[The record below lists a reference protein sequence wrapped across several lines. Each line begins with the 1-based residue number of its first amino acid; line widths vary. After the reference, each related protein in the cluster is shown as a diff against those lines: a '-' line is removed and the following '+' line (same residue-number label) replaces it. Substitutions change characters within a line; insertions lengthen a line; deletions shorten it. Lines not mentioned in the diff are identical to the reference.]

1 MIFKLAGMKPSY
13 YNQQKLMRI
22 VGKLLRKFLKE
33 EEAQG
38 ALEYLFLATG
48 IIIAMIIVY
57 TAYYR
62 ISKSSGEEI
71 ENATV
76 NATAALAQ
84 ILANATK
91 T

>member
-1 MIFKLAGMKPSY
+1 MKPNH
-13 YNQQKLMRI
+13 YNQQKPLQV

-38 ALEYLFLATG
+38 ALEYLFLVTG
-48 IIIAMIIVY
+48 IIIAAIIVY

-62 ISKSSGEEI
+62 ISKSSGEGI

-84 ILANATK
+84 ILANATQ